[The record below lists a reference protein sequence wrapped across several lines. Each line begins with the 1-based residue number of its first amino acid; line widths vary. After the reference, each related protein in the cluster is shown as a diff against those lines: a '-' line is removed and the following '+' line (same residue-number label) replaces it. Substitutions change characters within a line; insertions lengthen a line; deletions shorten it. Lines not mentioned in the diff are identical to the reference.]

1 MTLRKEKYFKVTEY
15 HLPMVL
21 FKYWFKFSL
30 TGLRKK
36 KIILHKIYSILTFE
50 KGELVQCFNTSAFR
64 CNSIVKSLP
73 SIRFLHPPS
82 PHPSILSRLFHIARS
97 YMYVIRAPCILNGI
111 PFLIYSLG
119 VPMAV
124 NCMIMM
130 LQYGFHGQLYL
141 HALSAAIVCSLFHHD
156 QPCLTLLCS

>member
-1 MTLRKEKYFKVTEY
+1 MLFDFDLWSWKLVQGQLYSYIDTDTLSLKLNPIWTRWNFILRTRILHRVFLDNDLEERKIFKVTEY

-73 SIRFLHPPS
+73 SIRFLHPP
-82 PHPSILSRLFHIARS
+82 PH
-97 YMYVIRAPCILNGI
+97 I
-111 PFLIYSLG
+111 PPF
-119 VPMAV
+119 
-124 NCMIMM
+124 
-130 LQYGFHGQLYL
+130 
-141 HALSAAIVCSLFHHD
+141 
-156 QPCLTLLCS
+156 

>member
-1 MTLRKEKYFKVTEY
+1 MVLKISSRLIIQLYRHRHFIAEVNPIWTRWYFILRTRILHRVFLDNDLEERKIFKVTEY

-36 KIILHKIYSILTFE
+36 RIILHKIYSILTFE

-73 SIRFLHPPS
+73 SIRFLHPP
-82 PHPSILSRLFHIARS
+82 PH
-97 YMYVIRAPCILNGI
+97 I
-111 PFLIYSLG
+111 PPF
-119 VPMAV
+119 
-124 NCMIMM
+124 
-130 LQYGFHGQLYL
+130 
-141 HALSAAIVCSLFHHD
+141 
-156 QPCLTLLCS
+156 